1 MRRLRT
7 FQRSAAALAVASL
20 VIGTQLAVAGP
31 ATASRYHH
39 GSSFSYGYGGYRP
52 HYGSYHHYPYRHHGY
67 RYGHH
72 GYGRGYSGYR
82 YGHHGHGYP
91 YRRHG
96 GVLVGIHGHGSSAA
110 VAVGALGVGLL
121 LGHLLTR
128 PQSRPVDRSYRQPTR
143 SSASGVMLKRT
154 QSASPTFG
162 YGKRARR
169 DCKPTTGS
177 GLHQGRRATFG
188 GTFCYDASGQGYI
201 VPGSEYLIGYAD

>member
-1 MRRLRT
+1 MGRLRT
-7 FQRSAAALAVASL
+7 FQQHVASLAVASL
-20 VIGTQLAVAGP
+20 IIGTQLTAAGP
-31 ATASRYHH
+31 AAASRYNHH

-52 HYGSYHHYPYRHHGY
+52 HYASRYRYPYRHGYGYDSYRYGRQSY

-72 GYGRGYSGYR
+72 GY
-82 YGHHGHGYP
+82 GYP

-96 GVLVGIHGHGSSAA
+96 GVSVGIHGHGSSGA

-128 PQSRPVDRSYRQPTR
+128 PQRRAVDRTYYQSSRAS
-143 SSASGVMLKRT
+143 SSAPTLTRAHTV
-154 QSASPTFG
+154 SPIFG
-162 YGKRARR
+162 YGKQVRR

-188 GTFCYDASGQGYI
+188 GTYCYAANGQGYI
-201 VPGSEYLIGYAD
+201 VPGSEYLIGYAN